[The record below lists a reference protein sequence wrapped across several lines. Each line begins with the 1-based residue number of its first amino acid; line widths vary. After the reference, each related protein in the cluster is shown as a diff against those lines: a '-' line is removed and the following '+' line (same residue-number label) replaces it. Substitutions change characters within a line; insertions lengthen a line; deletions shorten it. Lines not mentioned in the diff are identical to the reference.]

1 MKTIQPTLL
10 RKRFFTAFT
19 LAALGLTACDDDFVR
34 GRGDVV
40 TETRAVPA
48 FNAVEVGGD
57 FEVYLQQGPAEDI
70 RVEGQENVLDVV
82 TTKVDG
88 QELEIKFKPLVNV
101 GRHKTI
107 RVYITTPALASLE
120 LSGSSRAEGQTP
132 WTVDNLN
139 LKVSGSGSL
148 ALDVR
153 EANEVESRISGSGS
167 MNLSGDAED
176 FENEISGSGN
186 VRAFGLVTKRA
197 AARISGSGNCE
208 LTVTQSLN
216 ARISGSGNVRYKGDP
231 TVNVTVSG
239 SGKVMRV
246 D

>member
-10 RKRFFTAFT
+10 RKHFFTAFT

-40 TETRAVPA
+40 TETRTVPT
-48 FNAVEVGGD
+48 FSAVEVSGD

-70 RVEGQENVLDVV
+70 RLEGQENVLDVV

-88 QELEIKFKPLVNV
+88 PELEIKFKPLVNV

-107 RVYITTPALASLE
+107 RVYITTPTLNSLE

-132 WTVDNLN
+132 WTVDNLS

-167 MNLSGDAED
+167 MSLSGDAED

-186 VRAFGLVTKRA
+186 VRAFSLVTKRA
-197 AARISGSGNCE
+197 DARISGSGNCE

-216 ARISGSGNVRYKGDP
+216 ARISGSGDVRYKGDP

-239 SGKVMRV
+239 SGKVTRV